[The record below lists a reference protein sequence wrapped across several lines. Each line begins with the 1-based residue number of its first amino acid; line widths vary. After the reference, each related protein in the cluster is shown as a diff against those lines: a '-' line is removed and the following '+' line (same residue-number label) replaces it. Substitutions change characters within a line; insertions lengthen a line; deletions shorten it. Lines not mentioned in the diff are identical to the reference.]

1 MTSFAREVMV
11 TDFDKIQT
19 DAPIEEAI
27 RKILDGKVRETGH
40 KTVSLMVVDE
50 YHSLAGVITMFD
62 ILYHLRPDFLNY
74 GINGEDFSWEGQ
86 IEKFIE
92 NLKEKRVDQIMSTN
106 VVSASPDEHLMVILD
121 RMIKNKYRRLPISE
135 NNRLVG
141 IVFLYDIYYHLFK
154 EYNS

>member
-1 MTSFAREVMV
+1 MTLSAREVMV

-27 RKILDGKVRETGH
+27 QKIMNGKLRETGH

-50 YHSLAGVITMFD
+50 YQSLAGVITMFD

-74 GINGEDFSWEGQ
+74 GINGEDFSWEGH
-86 IEKFIE
+86 IETFIK
-92 NLKEKRVDQIMSTN
+92 NLKQKRVDQIMSTN
-106 VVSASPDEHLMVILD
+106 LLSASPDEHLMVILD

-135 NNRLVG
+135 DNRLVG
-141 IVFLYDIYYHLFK
+141 VVYLYDIYYHLFK
-154 EYNS
+154 EYR